1 MSISC
6 EIHRAEWDIP
16 YPVGCDMA
24 SIPNVL
30 RPFTNVEHELES
42 FPWHM
47 AGQLVKQL
55 ENPEANF
62 EYLHLTK
69 YCLARAALLAI
80 KGDVLDRADLH
91 TALCKHQVQFGGI
104 YRKHLIRV
112 FRNFLEKH
120 NIANLPECDI
130 YMIDPLHGS
139 GQVAKNRDL
148 LQCLIYT
155 AEFDY
160 TNTLIFLSLAPEAD
174 EKIFDQTAGYW
185 GRGGEMPKASS
196 VPVLV
201 TTHATGYYIK
211 PCKADA
217 KRMTCAGRRMQTISV
232 RNQEEFP
239 FVTESVGRKEPGGRH
254 PLTGGEKPVT
264 SKPASVGSECK
275 NTEHGR
281 PHAKVLGD
289 FNVIVLPGGR
299 ERIDLTSKH
308 KGRAFLQ
315 FIHQRLSET
324 GTDEFYDEE
333 MREAFNSQFSRNLAH
348 RQWRSD
354 RFRDDLFRGKELEFD
369 QLFETLDKCTG
380 HYRMKVS
387 FEMTKM
393 TRRRK

>member
-1 MSISC
+1 
-6 EIHRAEWDIP
+6 
-16 YPVGCDMA
+16 MA

-69 YCLARAALLAI
+69 YCVARAALLAI

-148 LQCLIYT
+148 LQCLIHT

-196 VPVLV
+196 VPVLGNPRDRQPIPNQLVARNRERFPDDFCFQLTETEWHSLRLQNATLKQGQHRKYLPLGFTEHGAIMEV
-201 TTHATGYYIK
+201 TKCDLHLMAMGSNGR
-211 PCKADA
+211 AE
-217 KRMTCAGRRMQTISV
+217 KREVIAICDRFPASFAFQLTA
-232 RNQEEFP
+232 EEWNRLR
-239 FVTESVGRKEPGGRH
+239 SQI
-254 PLTGGEKPVT
+254 VT
-264 SKPASVGSECK
+264 SK
-275 NTEHGR
+275 GR
-281 PHAKVLGD
+281 
-289 FNVIVLPGGR
+289 GGR
-299 ERIDLTSKH
+299 RQGARTGVRIHESVFRSQNKYQTNGGVKI
-308 KGRAFLQ
+308 FL
-315 FIHQRLSET
+315 LDSE
-324 GTDEFYDEE
+324 F
-333 MREAFNSQFSRNLAH
+333 
-348 RQWRSD
+348 
-354 RFRDDLFRGKELEFD
+354 
-369 QLFETLDKCTG
+369 
-380 HYRMKVS
+380 
-387 FEMTKM
+387 
-393 TRRRK
+393 

>member
-1 MSISC
+1 
-6 EIHRAEWDIP
+6 
-16 YPVGCDMA
+16 MA

-69 YCLARAALLAI
+69 YCVARAALLAI

-148 LQCLIYT
+148 LQCLIHT

-196 VPVLV
+196 VPVLGNPRDRQPIPNQLV
-201 TTHATGYYIK
+201 ARNRERFPDDFCFQLTETEWHSLRLQNATL
-211 PCKADA
+211 
-217 KRMTCAGRRMQTISV
+217 KRGQHRKYM
-232 RNQEEFP
+232 P
-239 FVTESVGRKEPGGRH
+239 FVF
-254 PLTGGEKPVT
+254 
-264 SKPASVGSECK
+264 
-275 NTEHGR
+275 TEHG
-281 PHAKVLGD
+281 AIMAATVL
-289 FNVIVLPGGR
+289 NSQQAIQMSVAVV
-299 ERIDLTSKH
+299 
-308 KGRAFLQ
+308 RAFV
-315 FIHQRLSET
+315 RLRRMALSVESLARKVAAL
-324 GTDEFYDEE
+324 ENKYD
-333 MREAFNSQFSRNLAH
+333 ASFSAVF
-348 RQWRSD
+348 D
-354 RFRDDLFRGKELEFD
+354 AIRDL
-369 QLFETLDKCTG
+369 
-380 HYRMKVS
+380 
-387 FEMTKM
+387 MTPPAPP
-393 TRRRK
+393 RKSIGFQ